1 MCKSKNF
8 YTLHLF
14 YCGGNETVMSGF
26 WLKSSLNCGYGHIE
40 EKNETRSTIFGENG
54 HMQNFLVMRS
64 I

>member
-1 MCKSKNF
+1 
-8 YTLHLF
+8 
-14 YCGGNETVMSGF
+14 MSGF